1 MQHKEYEKI
10 SMTFGMMKLFC
21 ILIVVVL
28 PWDAISIKIHQVW
41 TSLVVQWIRIHPQFW
56 PAHANFTLDND
67 HFRVILFVVV
77 VVVQLFSR
85 VQLFVIPWTAAC
97 QASLSLT
104 ISQSFLKFISVES
117 VRLHNHLILCCS
129 HPLLPSIFPSIR
141 IFSNELLGL
150 SCSMSTLS

>member
-56 PAHANFTLDND
+56 PAHANFTLDNN

-77 VVVQLFSR
+77 VQLC
-85 VQLFVIPWTAAC
+85 PT
-97 QASLSLT
+97 
-104 ISQSFLKFISVES
+104 
-117 VRLHNHLILCCS
+117 LCDS
-129 HPLLPSIFPSIR
+129 MD
-141 IFSNELLGL
+141 
-150 SCSMSTLS
+150 CSMPGLPVSHYLPEFSQIHVR